1 MAESSTRR
9 ALRIAMIGT
18 RGMPA
23 NYGGVE
29 TVVDVLSRQLAAR
42 GHDVTVFC
50 RSEDYETHP
59 PMLDGVRLV
68 YLPASESPGIGAM
81 LHALRAAIHTVGRG
95 YDIVH
100 FHALGPGIMS
110 LVARLF
116 TRATVVVTVHG
127 RDDQRAKWGRAAR
140 TILRVAATV
149 SARVPHA
156 TLVVS
161 KALADD
167 YAREFGRATTV
178 VPNSTQ
184 AITAIGAGSTLERF
198 NLQPG
203 GYLVSVGRLV
213 PEKAPHELISAHRR
227 SLADMPLVVVGGAAG
242 TEDYVDHLTELVAED
257 PRITL
262 TGPLYGDEL
271 AEVLTNAGAFVTAS
285 HLEGLPTALI
295 EAGRAGLPIIAS
307 DIRPHCEILDLEAA
321 ADEPG
326 RRVYPTGNVDELALI
341 IDDVAAHL
349 EDEAL
354 AAKSFAAIL
363 DERYAPVR
371 TAEVHESAYRDAISA
386 R

>member
-1 MAESSTRR
+1 
-9 ALRIAMIGT
+9 MIGT

-50 RSEDYETHP
+50 RSEDYDTHP

-81 LHALRAAIHTVGRG
+81 LHALRAAIHTIGRG
-95 YDIVH
+95 YGVIH
-100 FHALGPGIMS
+100 FHALGPGLMS
-110 LVARLF
+110 VVARIF
-116 TRATVVVTVHG
+116 TRATIVITVHG

-161 KALADD
+161 QTLADG
-167 YAREFGRATTV
+167 YKREFGRATTV
-178 VPNSTQ
+178 VPNSTH
-184 AITAIGAGSTLERF
+184 AIAEISAGETLKRLGLDAGEYF
-198 NLQPG
+198 
-203 GYLVSVGRLV
+203 VSVGRLV
-213 PEKAPHELISAHRR
+213 PEKAPHELIAAHRR
-227 SLADMPLVVVGGAAG
+227 AITERPLVIVGGAAG
-242 TEDYVDHLTELVAED
+242 TEDYVDHLEELSAD
-257 PRITL
+257 DSRIML

-271 AEVLTNAGAFVTAS
+271 AEVLTNAGAFVTGS

-295 EAGRAGLPIIAS
+295 EAGRAALPIIAS
-307 DIRPHCEILDLEAA
+307 DIGPHREILETDSS
-321 ADEPG
+321 EPG
-326 RRVYPTGNVDELALI
+326 RYTYPTGDVAALAEL
-341 IDDVAAHL
+341 IDDVAANL
-349 EDEAL
+349 AEDAL
-354 AAKSFAAIL
+354 ASKAFAATL
-363 DERYAPVR
+363 DDRYAPSR
-371 TAEVHESAYRDAISA
+371 TAEVHERAYLEAINA